1 MDSAPEGAP
10 RRWRPRHSDPPSEV
24 PPRTEE
30 LGLLERSHFTGH
42 QNLTLEALRA
52 NRSHAANEAL
62 ARAER
67 ELKAG
72 NIERAQRYVELATA
86 LLDDR

>member
-1 MDSAPEGAP
+1 MPPNATAPP
-10 RRWRPRHSDPPSEV
+10 TS
-24 PPRTEE
+24 EE
-30 LGLLERSHFTGH
+30 LGLIERSLFTGH
-42 QNLTLEALRA
+42 QNFTLEALRA
-52 NRSHAANEAL
+52 NRSHAVNEAL

>member
-1 MDSAPEGAP
+1 M
-10 RRWRPRHSDPPSEV
+10 R
-24 PPRTEE
+24 
-30 LGLLERSHFTGH
+30 LIERSHFTGYPEFS
-42 QNLTLEALRA
+42 LEHLRA
-52 NRSHAANEAL
+52 NRSRAVNSAL

-72 NIERAQRYVELATA
+72 NLEQAQRYVELATA